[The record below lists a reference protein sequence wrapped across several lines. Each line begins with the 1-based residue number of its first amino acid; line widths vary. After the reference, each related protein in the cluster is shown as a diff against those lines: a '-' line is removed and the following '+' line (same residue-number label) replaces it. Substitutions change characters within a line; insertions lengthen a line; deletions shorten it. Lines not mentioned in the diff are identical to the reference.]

1 MEEDPGLILP
11 CPLRY
16 RHDSGQELH
25 KISSGYMNKKI
36 REKKSVQCFADF
48 FIAVIIYYPRSEEV
62 PTAIEKNPGYD
73 LPYPLPCFFAAEGI
87 RFNLGAY

>member
-1 MEEDPGLILP
+1 M
-11 CPLRY
+11 Y
-16 RHDSGQELH
+16 
-25 KISSGYMNKKI
+25 
-36 REKKSVQCFADF
+36 SVSRIF

-73 LPYPLPCFFAAEGI
+73 PPTIVFFAAEGP